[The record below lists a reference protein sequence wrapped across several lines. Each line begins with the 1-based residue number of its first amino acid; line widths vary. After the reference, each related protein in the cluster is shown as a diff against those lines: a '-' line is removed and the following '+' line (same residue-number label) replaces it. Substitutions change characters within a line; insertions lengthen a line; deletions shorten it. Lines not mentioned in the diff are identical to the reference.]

1 MKLPGPVMPRRQTK
15 CRLMDCFSFSILSAR
30 KPAQNSEI
38 PRQSVKTCGMS
49 RPDVDS
55 LQNETLYRKILELD
69 FSEMTPFVL
78 NHIGG
83 KEKAARSFLVIN
95 LATAIFIVIYIAWGL
110 TTDHLDGG
118 RIFWQILGGIFS
130 GSILII
136 APHEL
141 LHGLAYRLLGTRHI
155 RFGVDFQQFI
165 FFVTADRFPISRNE
179 LYFLALTP
187 FAVINAAI
195 ISMTAIWFTEWTLLS
210 ATLLLSHNIMCIG
223 DFALLSFANKHKGE
237 IYTYDEIENKKSY
250 FYEKIKAS

>member
-1 MKLPGPVMPRRQTK
+1 
-15 CRLMDCFSFSILSAR
+15 
-30 KPAQNSEI
+30 
-38 PRQSVKTCGMS
+38 MS
-49 RPDVDS
+49 RPDVHT

-83 KEKAARSFLVIN
+83 KEKVAVVFMGLN
-95 LATAIFIVIYIAWGL
+95 LATAMFILIYIVWGL
-110 TTDHLDGG
+110 TADLLDGG
-118 RIFWQILGGIFS
+118 RVFWQILGGIFS

-141 LHGLAYRLLGTRHI
+141 LHGLAYRLLGARRI

-179 LYFLALTP
+179 LGFLALAP
-187 FAVINAAI
+187 FVVITAATI
-195 ISMTAIWFTEWTLLS
+195 TMTAIWFTEWTLLS

-223 DFALLSFANKHKGE
+223 DFALTSFANKHRGE

-250 FYEKIKAS
+250 FFEKIKSA

>member
-1 MKLPGPVMPRRQTK
+1 
-15 CRLMDCFSFSILSAR
+15 
-30 KPAQNSEI
+30 
-38 PRQSVKTCGMS
+38 MS
-49 RPDVDS
+49 RPDVDT
-55 LQNETLYRKILELD
+55 LQNENLYRKILELD

-83 KEKAARSFLVIN
+83 KEKVAVIFMGMN
-95 LATAIFIVIYIAWGL
+95 LATALFILIYIVWAL
-110 TTDHLDGG
+110 AADQMDGG
-118 RIFWQILGGIFS
+118 RVFWQILGGIFS

-179 LYFLALTP
+179 LRFLALTP

-195 ISMTAIWFTEWTLLS
+195 ISVTAIWFTEWTLLS

-237 IYTYDEIENKKSY
+237 IYSYDEIEKKKSY
-250 FYEKIKAS
+250 FYMKIKAD